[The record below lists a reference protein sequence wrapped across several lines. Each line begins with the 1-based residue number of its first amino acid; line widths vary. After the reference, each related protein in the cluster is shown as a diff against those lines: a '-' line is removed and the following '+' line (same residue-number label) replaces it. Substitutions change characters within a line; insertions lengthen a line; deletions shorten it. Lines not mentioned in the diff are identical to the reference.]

1 MQNKDVNALKNA
13 LGRDKLVSF
22 DQDNS
27 SQKISLVTILYKSE
41 DSISSFLDCLQ
52 QQEQSNWA
60 LYVIDNAS
68 PDESAILVSSR
79 LDSRITLIENQSNA
93 GFAKAA
99 NQGLRAAITAGSE
112 FIVLMNNDIIFDKD
126 FLRDFYSAYISL
138 KADVI
143 SPRIMRIDQPNKSW
157 YTGGTFDNNWVFT
170 HSMHDYDGSASIL
183 PVPVD
188 FATGCCLGIS
198 RNTLERIGLFDE
210 RFFVYWEDTDFCL
223 RLKNA
228 NISILYVPSLV
239 LFHDGGSSSG
249 GEFSPSYIRLFYRS
263 YMQFVK
269 KHFGLKRATTT
280 ALRLWLRER
289 NRPNYDRRTQRVM
302 IRAMLVGLGSRTV
315 KQNRL

>member
-1 MQNKDVNALKNA
+1 MKALKKKFVS
-13 LGRDKLVSF
+13 DKPVNSTS
-22 DQDNS
+22 QDDS
-27 SQKISLVTILYKSE
+27 LQKISLVTILYKSE

-52 QQEQSNWA
+52 QQEQSNWV
-60 LYVIDNAS
+60 LYVINNAS
-68 PDESAILVSSR
+68 PDKSVGLVSSR
-79 LDSRITLIENQSNA
+79 LDSRIIIVDNLSNA

-99 NQGLRAAITAGSE
+99 NQGLRAAIAAGSDLV
-112 FIVLMNNDIIFDKD
+112 VLINNDIIFGKD
-126 FLRDFYSAYISL
+126 FLKDFYNAYVNL

-157 YTGGTFDNNWVFT
+157 YTGGTFDDTWVFT
-170 HSMHDYDGSASIL
+170 HSMHDYDGSASML
-183 PVPVD
+183 PVPVE

-198 RNTLERIGLFDE
+198 RSTIERIGLLDE

-228 NISILYVPSLV
+228 NIPILYVPSLV
-239 LFHDGGSSSG
+239 LYHDGGSSSD
-249 GEFSPSYIRLFYRS
+249 GEFSLSYMRLFYRS

-289 NRPNYDRRTQRVM
+289 NRSNYGRHGLHVM
-302 IRAMLVGLGSRTV
+302 IRAMLVGLGSRAV
-315 KQNRL
+315 KQVRL